1 MGSVNEE
8 IMLSYDDILLVPYD
22 QTPCSVRSRKDP
34 DISTEVCPGVKIDIP
49 IVSSPMDTITG
60 SKMAVAMNN
69 LGGLGILTRRIND
82 PHRKDAQLKEVISVS
97 ESECCGHTACA
108 IGVIECSH
116 DYVKELLDCGLKILC
131 IDIANG
137 MHEFMQKAVYSV
149 RGLKEHYDFSIIAGN
164 VATGN
169 AALQLAGWGVDCV
182 KVGIGCG
189 ACCTTRIVTGFGVPQ
204 LSAVLSCAEAV
215 KDLPVSIMAD
225 GGCETSGD
233 IVKALWAGADSVMLG
248 HMLCGHDE
256 SPMGDRYRGMSS
268 RTVHQ
273 RTDVASEGI
282 DIKVAHKGSVKDT
295 IDELAASIRAGC
307 SLANAMSLSD
317 LRSNVHAI
325 RVSPIGVH
333 ESDTMVGVN

>member
-1 MGSVNEE
+1 MNRIEE
-8 IMLSYDDILLVPYD
+8 EVLLSYEDILLVPYD

-60 SKMAVAMNN
+60 SKMAIAMDD

-82 PHRKDAQLKEVISVS
+82 PHCGEAQLKEVIRVS
-97 ESECCGHTACA
+97 QSNGSGRIACA
-108 IGVIECSH
+108 VGVRECRY
-116 DYVKELLDCGLKILC
+116 DYIMSLLDNGLNILC

-149 RGLKEHYDFSIIAGN
+149 RGLKEYYDFSIIAGN

-169 AALQLAGWGVDCV
+169 AALQLARWGVDCI
-182 KVGIGCG
+182 KTGVGPG
-189 ACCTTRIVTGFGVPQ
+189 ACCLTRRVTGFGVPQ
-204 LSAVLSCAEAV
+204 LSAIRSCVEAV
-215 KDLPVSIMAD
+215 KDMPVSIMAD
-225 GGCETSGD
+225 GGCKTSGD

-248 HMLCGHDE
+248 YMLAGHDE

-268 RTVHQ
+268 RTVHN
-273 RTDVASEGI
+273 RADVASEGI
-282 DIKVAHKGSVKDT
+282 DVRVPHKGPVKDT
-295 IDELAASIRAGC
+295 VGELAASIKAGC
-307 SLANAMSLSD
+307 SMANALNLGD

-325 RVSPIGVH
+325 RVSPIGVR
-333 ESDTMVGVN
+333 ESDTMKGI